1 MKIIKPKFWDRK
13 FSFLAILLLPISIIL
28 QIVLKLKTK
37 MTMVKSFNTPVI
49 CVGNIYLGG
58 TGKTPLA
65 IYLAKYF
72 TKLKKKS
79 AIIKKY
85 YIEHKDELNLIK
97 SNKIKVFTSKS
108 RIKSITEA
116 IEKNYK
122 ILIMDDGYHD
132 NSVKPILNILCFN
145 SKQLAGNNMTI
156 PSGPLREN
164 FNSIKRSKII
174 LINGKKNIFFEKKI
188 KTISN
193 QIEIFYSKYILQN
206 IHGLRKKKIL
216 AFAGIGNPSNFFSLL
231 KENKLKVV
239 KTISFPDHYN
249 YTLEDINNLNKIA
262 AKQCLEIVTTEKDF
276 FRIKKYGFKHIKH
289 TVAKL
294 KIYKSDQF
302 RKSIMNKI
310 K

>member
-1 MKIIKPKFWDRK
+1 M
-13 FSFLAILLLPISIIL
+13 
-28 QIVLKLKTK
+28 
-37 MTMVKSFNTPVI
+37 
-49 CVGNIYLGG
+49 
-58 TGKTPLA
+58 
-65 IYLAKYF
+65 
-72 TKLKKKS
+72 KKKN
-79 AIIKKY
+79 AIIKKH

-174 LINGKKNIFFEKKI
+174 LINGKKNILFEKKI